1 MNIFYAP
8 DAAVNA
14 LIQLNEEEAHH
25 AAHVL
30 RIKAGET
37 IRVFNGTGSAFHA
50 VVVAVGKREVSV
62 HVKDQL
68 EDSGSNTLLHIA
80 IAPTKQMERYE
91 WFLEKAT
98 ELGVAEI
105 TPIICARSER
115 KEVKADRL
123 QKVIL
128 SACKQSLRYQLPKL
142 NPSVSLSAFLKDN
155 PNGLMAHLEDST
167 VDISTLEGNYKSQ
180 PFIMLIGP
188 EGDFTKEEIALAKET
203 GYTSVTLGKARLRT
217 ETAGIY
223 AAAIAKIWNEK

>member
-8 DAAVNA
+8 DAAANT

-37 IRVFNGTGSAFHA
+37 IRVFNGTGSAFNA
-50 VVVAVGKREVSV
+50 VVVTVGKREVSV
-62 HVKDQL
+62 QVKGQL
-68 EDSGSNTLLHIA
+68 ADAGSSNMLHIA

-98 ELGVAEI
+98 ELGIAEI
-105 TPIICARSER
+105 TPIICTRSER
-115 KEVKADRL
+115 KEVKAERL

-142 NPSVSLSAFLKDN
+142 NMAVPLAGFLKDN
-155 PNGLMAHLEDST
+155 PKGLMAHLEDST
-167 VDISTLEGNYKSQ
+167 VDIASLEDKFKGK
-180 PFIMLIGP
+180 PFIILIGP
-188 EGDFTKEEIALAKET
+188 EGDFTKEEIALAKEQ

-217 ETAGIY
+217 ETAGIF